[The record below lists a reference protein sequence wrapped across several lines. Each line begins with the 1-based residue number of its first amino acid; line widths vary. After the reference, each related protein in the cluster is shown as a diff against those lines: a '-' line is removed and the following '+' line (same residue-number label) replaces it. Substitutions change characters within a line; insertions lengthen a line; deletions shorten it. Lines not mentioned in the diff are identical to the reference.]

1 MAEVSVKRWREVIN
15 GVEVEVLEFTDTV
28 ETVEKASRLSNE
40 PPSRIIKT
48 LLLKTSKGYVIAIA
62 RGDRKISY
70 KKASQLLGPGVSLAR
85 PEEVKAILGV
95 EPGAVTPI
103 LQTVK
108 ELRVILD
115 PSILELEKEYV
126 LCGGGSLHRLF
137 RLKTRELL
145 NFLEPEIFDVF
156 K

>member
-1 MAEVSVKRWREVIN
+1 MAEVGVKRWKEVVN
-15 GVEVEVLEFTDTV
+15 GIEVEILEFTDTV

-48 LLLKTSKGYVIAIA
+48 LLLKTYNNGYVVAIA
-62 RGDRKISY
+62 RGDRKIDY
-70 KKASQLLGPGVSLAR
+70 KKASQLLGSSVSLAK
-85 PEEVKAILGV
+85 PEEVKAVLGI

-103 LQTVK
+103 LHTVK
-108 ELRVILD
+108 KLRVILD
-115 PSILELEKEYV
+115 PAILEKEYV
-126 LCGGGSLHRLF
+126 ICGGGSLHRLF